1 MRILHSRLEG
11 RKSAGSPQFVIAF
24 LLTLFLFLAE
34 LGIARASVT
43 TMGLEQLVQASTDIV
58 RGHVASQESRWNE
71 TNTQIVTWTTVAV
84 EERFRGRAPATV
96 VVEQPGGTVGNMRS
110 DAAGAVRFQEGGDYV
125 LFLEPSKL
133 NPSRR
138 LVVGMIQGA
147 YRIYRDATTN
157 EERVIQP
164 SLKPV
169 ERDETRISEPAAEP
183 PAGAETISL
192 TQFSQQLSA
201 ALAAPVVVPKG
212 SSIPVVI
219 ETTEFEGVGRMRIVA
234 RTTATLFPNSKT
246 AIPAGS
252 TVEGSA
258 QKWQGMW
265 KVYWT
270 QVSVHGVGVPISGS
284 SEELSEGLRGRSMMV
299 KVQ

>member
-1 MRILHSRLEG
+1 MRILYSKLET
-11 RKSAGSPQFVIAF
+11 RKSVGNPQFAIGF
-24 LLTLFLFLAE
+24 LLTLFLAGF
-34 LGIARASVT
+34 GTARASAT

-71 TNTQIVTWTTVAV
+71 TNTQIVTLTTVVVA
-84 EERFRGRAPATV
+84 ERMKGRAPATV

-110 DAAGAVRFQEGGDYV
+110 DAAGTVRFQEGGDYV
-125 LFLEPSKL
+125 LFLEPAKL
-133 NPSRR
+133 PSRR

-147 YRIYRDATTN
+147 YRIYRDAATN

-169 ERDETRISEPAAEP
+169 ERDATRVSEPAAEP
-183 PAGAETISL
+183 PDGAETIPL
-192 TQFSQQLSA
+192 NQFRQQLSA
-201 ALAAPVVVPKG
+201 AMAVPLIVPRG
-212 SSIPVVI
+212 TSIPIII
-219 ETTEFEGVGRMRIVA
+219 ETTEFEGVGRMRVVG
-234 RTTATLFPNSKT
+234 RTTADLLPNSKT

-258 QKWQGMW
+258 QKWQGVW

-270 QVSVHGVGVPISGS
+270 QVSVHGVSVPILAS
-284 SEELSEGLRGRSMMV
+284 SEEFSEGLRGRSMMV
-299 KVQ
+299 KVK